1 MGMAV
6 EIAGWFGATAIL
18 AAHLSVSM
26 GWLRAG
32 PRFQAANLLGAS
44 AFIINGAHHGA
55 WPSVVTNIIWFL
67 ISAVALP
74 RNRRGSKRFKRP
86 PGTPTQNSAN
96 PAPDADSENRKETHV
111 IP

>member
-1 MGMAV
+1 MGVAV

-18 AAHLSVSM
+18 SAHLSVSM

-32 PRFQAANLLGAS
+32 PRFQVANLLGAS

-67 ISAVALP
+67 ISAVALL
-74 RNRRGSKRFKRP
+74 RTRRGSKRPNRP
-86 PGTPTQNSAN
+86 PGTPTQKKRQPS
-96 PAPDADSENRKETHV
+96 T
-111 IP
+111 